1 MVKKK
6 NRLKLKLSK
15 KQRKQLIHYGKP
27 VLAGFLGL
35 LIGIGATNLLAS
47 RRAPS
52 NLVWAA
58 DSTVKVPKDLRAFLV
73 AKNDCKAYRGAGSP
87 TGVGLWGVYQV
98 SKNQYAKIAYG
109 CSWNLSSYV
118 MAVKQ
123 KGSWQLIKPTEYF
136 APFKNGV
143 DPSKGALPFCA
154 VLEKYKIPKDIE
166 PFCVKADGAAQSN
179 GSA

>member
-15 KQRKQLIHYGKP
+15 KQHRRLIHYGKP
-27 VLAGFLGL
+27 VLAGLLGL
-35 LIGIGATNLLAS
+35 LIGVAATKLSDS

-58 DSTVKVPKDLRAFLV
+58 DNTVKIPKDLRAFLM
-73 AKNDCKAYRGAGSP
+73 AKNDCKAYRGTDSP

-98 SKNQYAKIAYG
+98 SKSQYAKIAYG

-143 DPSKGALPFCA
+143 DPSKGALPFCN
-154 VLEKYKIPKDIE
+154 VLEQYKIPKDIE
-166 PFCVKADGAAQSN
+166 PFCVKADGSAQSN
-179 GSA
+179 ESP